1 MPLPN
6 KKGGARK
13 CCEAHPGR
21 SKGQHQRVIVTAVGP
36 VGVRRTYFSCAACKQ
51 GEFGADR
58 VLGIDGYL
66 TAGASRMACLAG
78 VQQSFACAE
87 QLLDELAG
95 WQLDDET
102 IRRVCHQTAQRA
114 HAEREER
121 TTAAVFA
128 KAQGDHEVQIDA
140 GKVNTLE
147 GWRDVKAAIFAR
159 RQRGAPATTAE
170 WDTRDLPKPSA
181 RAVIA
186 AIEEVSQFGERCAAE
201 ARRLQLPDAARVS
214 VLGDGAE
221 WIWNLQQRHFA
232 NADGLLDVF
241 HARGHVADGAK
252 GVFGEG
258 KDETKKQTERG
269 QQRLLED
276 GYGGVTEW
284 IGEVASQ
291 IPVGGDGAALGSML
305 NYFAG
310 HQERLN
316 YALRLC
322 RGQSIGSG
330 LVEGTIKQMINLRMK
345 RTGARWKLKHVG
357 PFVELRALTAGP
369 EWLAFWTPN

>member
-1 MPLPN
+1 
-6 KKGGARK
+6 
-13 CCEAHPGR
+13 
-21 SKGQHQRVIVTAVGP
+21 VTAVGP
-36 VGVRRTYFSCAACKQ
+36 VDVRRTYFTCATCNQ

-58 VLGIDGYL
+58 VLGINGYL
-66 TAGASRMACLAG
+66 TQGACRMATLAG
-78 VQQSFACAE
+78 VQQSFARAE

-121 TTAAVFA
+121 TTAALFA
-128 KAQGDHEVQIDA
+128 KAQGDCEMHIDA
-140 GKVNTLE
+140 GKVNTFE
-147 GWRDVKAAIFAR
+147 GWRDIKVAVFAK
-159 RQRGAPATTAE
+159 RQRGAPATTAQ
-170 WDTRDLPKPSA
+170 WDERDLPKPSV

-186 AIEEVSQFGERCAAE
+186 AVEEASLFGERCAAE
-201 ARRLQLPDAARVS
+201 ARRLQLPDASQLS

-221 WIWNLQQRHFA
+221 WIWNLQQRHFSD
-232 NADGLLDVF
+232 ADGLLDVF
-241 HARGHVADGAK
+241 HGRGHIADGAK

-258 KDETKKQTERG
+258 KDETKKHTERG
-269 QQRLLED
+269 QQRLMED
-276 GYGGVTEW
+276 GYCGVTEW
-284 IGEVASQ
+284 VGEVASQ
-291 IPVGGDGAALGSML
+291 ISVGDNGAALGSML

-310 HQERLN
+310 HQNRLN

-345 RTGARWKLKHVG
+345 QTGARWKVGHVG
-357 PFVELRALTAGP
+357 PFVELRALAAGP
-369 EWLAFWTPN
+369 EWIAFWMSA

>member
-1 MPLPN
+1 
-6 KKGGARK
+6 
-13 CCEAHPGR
+13 
-21 SKGQHQRVIVTAVGP
+21 VTAVGP
-36 VGVRRTYFSCAACKQ
+36 VKVRRTYFTCAACKQ

-58 VLGIDGYL
+58 VLGIEGYL
-66 TAGASRMACLAG
+66 TQGACRMATLAG
-78 VQQSFACAE
+78 VQQSFARAE

-114 HAEREER
+114 HAERDER
-121 TTAAVFA
+121 TTAALFA
-128 KAQGDHEVQIDA
+128 QAPGDCELHIDA
-140 GKVNTLE
+140 GKVNTFE
-147 GWRDVKAAIFAR
+147 GWRDVKVAIFAK
-159 RQRGAPATTAE
+159 RQRGGAATTAQ
-170 WDTRDLPKPSA
+170 WDERDLPKPSV

-186 AIEEVSQFGERCAAE
+186 AVEEASLFGERCRAE
-201 ARRLQLPDAARVS
+201 ACRLQLPDSSPLS

-221 WIWNLQQRHFA
+221 WIWNLQQRHFPDA
-232 NADGLLDVF
+232 EGLLDVF
-241 HARGHVADGAK
+241 HGRGHIADGAK

-258 KDETKKQTERG
+258 QDETKKHTERG
-269 QQRLLED
+269 QQRLMED

-284 IGEVASQ
+284 VGEVASQ
-291 IPVGGDGAALGSML
+291 IPDDGDGAVLGSML

-345 RTGARWKLKHVG
+345 KTGARWRLEHVG
-357 PFVELRALTAGP
+357 PFVELRALAAGP
-369 EWLAFWTPN
+369 EWLAFWMPA